1 MSSEELKKH
10 GGTISRFKRTLKLR
24 KLYLEEKLKERPD
37 SRFVKEEI
45 EALNYVLP
53 KLEAEQHDN
62 RNRRRALLGLP
73 PLTVE
78 EAAEITAG
86 ITA

>member
-1 MSSEELKKH
+1 MSEELKKH
-10 GGTISRFKRTLKLR
+10 GGTLSKYKRTLKLR

-53 KLEAEQHDN
+53 ILEAQQHDN

-73 PLTVE
+73 PLTLE
-78 EAAEITAG
+78 EAREIEMG
-86 ITA
+86 IVTP